1 MRISDWSSDVCSS
14 DLAAREVFRAEATL
28 VVLVAKAAVQLELLA
43 ELDRVERINRLV
55 GERSGLD
62 AGRDEI
68 EWAGIDALRIGDAD
82 RIMGRRCTVGEALHI
97 ALRQLIILIGHRR
110 AEDEGV
116 VQPH

>member
-68 EWAGIDALRIGDAD
+68 DWAGIDALRSEE
-82 RIMGRRCTVGEALHI
+82 RRVGKECVSTCRSRWSPFH
-97 ALRQLIILIGHRR
+97 
-110 AEDEGV
+110 
-116 VQPH
+116 